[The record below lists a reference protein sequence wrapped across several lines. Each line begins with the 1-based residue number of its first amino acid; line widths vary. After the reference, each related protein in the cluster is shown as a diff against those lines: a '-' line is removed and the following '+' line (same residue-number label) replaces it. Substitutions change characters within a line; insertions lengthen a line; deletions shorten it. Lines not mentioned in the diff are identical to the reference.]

1 MGTLENLRT
10 SARKLVNRGRYPYL
24 GRRRVLNALGPDLA
38 AEVTWPATETPI
50 RNSDIAALFADTPN
64 VHKWSQ
70 YLPIYESTFGPYRGW
85 PIRMLEIGVARGGSL
100 QMWRRYFHP
109 EAVLVG
115 IDSDPACKQFDDPA
129 RNIHVR
135 IGDQQDIPFLQTLVN
150 EFGPFDIILDDGS
163 HLASHM
169 VDTFRYLFPN
179 GLADG
184 GVYLVEDIHA
194 NYWLNFRDTPITF
207 ADFVK
212 HLIDAM
218 HAHYL
223 QAGPRLEVAF
233 RTGDPQRIAQFRVPL
248 ATTLLSKIEFYDS
261 MAVVHRGPR
270 ELPRT
275 FYQ

>member
-1 MGTLENLRT
+1 
-10 SARKLVNRGRYPYL
+10 
-24 GRRRVLNALGPDLA
+24 
-38 AEVTWPATETPI
+38 
-50 RNSDIAALFADTPN
+50 
-64 VHKWSQ
+64 
-70 YLPIYESTFGPYRGW
+70 
-85 PIRMLEIGVARGGSL
+85 MLEIGVARGGSL
-100 QMWRRYFHP
+100 QIWRQYFHP
-109 EAVLVG
+109 ETVVVG
-115 IDSDPACKQFDDPA
+115 IDIDPACKQFDDPA

-135 IGDQQDIPFLQTLVN
+135 IGAQQDIPFLQTVVN
-150 EFGPFDIILDDGS
+150 EFGSFDIILDDGS
-163 HLASHM
+163 HLVSHM

-223 QAGPRLEVAF
+223 QAGRRMELAF

-261 MAVVHRGPR
+261 VVVVHRGPR
-270 ELPRT
+270 ELPRS